1 MSKFHLEFSR
11 SLLENAKRHA
21 HLHGYAFDEKL
32 KVYSKTNILISGALT
47 YKGST
52 ILLSTNS
59 YEIYT
64 FFLAWKDYPE
74 TQKTFTYRL
83 EPECVHLLNTDS
95 DFLKAVQNLYEMF
108 KKFPK
113 IKH

>member
-1 MSKFHLEFSR
+1 MSKFQLEFSKH
-11 SLLENAKRHA
+11 LLENAKRHA
-21 HLHGYAFDEKL
+21 QKAGYSFDHQL
-32 KVYSKTNILISGALT
+32 KVYSKTNILISGDLT